1 MKAREFFTAM
11 PRICGA
17 QDIEREASLI
27 GFMYDQNLCG
37 DHAWKRTDF
46 DRVSPDHRLQ
56 RAFNWD
62 CTNKPAKEQCFRLV
76 QIMDRKHHI
85 DQGETQ
91 YQEEL
96 DELVE
101 AAVSVEAMTPEVAE
115 VMTVQE
121 ALMAGGWN
129 G

>member
-17 QDIEREASLI
+17 ADARREASLI
-27 GFMYDQNLCG
+27 GFMYDQNLYG
-37 DHAWKRTDF
+37 DSAWERSDF
-46 DRVSPDHRLQ
+46 DRVNPDHRLS

-62 CTNKPAKEQCFRLV
+62 CTNEPAKEQCFRLV

-91 YQEEL
+91 YQDEL
-96 DELVE
+96 DQLVQE
-101 AAVSVEAMTPEVAE
+101 AVDAEPLFPEIAQY
-115 VMTVQE
+115 MTVQE
-121 ALMAGGWN
+121 ALMLGGWN